1 MSNQQKLILKNLL
14 VFGVS
19 TAFCFV
25 VGFLY
30 NSEMSEEPFEEAT
43 TLFFIMAFA
52 GGITAAL
59 VSSIADIVLNKKE
72 EPKAGERTIEQ
83 IKEDLGRRT
92 KECSKLQG
100 QVDESKNRVL
110 ALSSLMVSLSNMAK
124 VVGSTLD
131 PRKVIDITMEN
142 VIRNL
147 KATKAAIILVDP
159 DTKVMTLSKNVGW
172 DAAEIQAFSEV
183 VGEGIVG
190 YVVERNEVVDADALK
205 SDPGLAQMTKFSGK
219 KTYICAPLST
229 SDSVVGVLNIESV
242 EKKEGKPSASSEEMR
257 LVTILV
263 SLAAMAISNAR
274 MFKKTQEWATIDALT
289 GLNNRRSILD
299 FFEKEMGR
307 AEKEGHDVAFFMSDI
322 DHFKTFNDTY
332 GHAIGD
338 LVLAEVAG
346 EYSKVSRE
354 GDLAGRYGGEEFV
367 QILPAT
373 DKPEAKK
380 MAEMLRK
387 NVMAARYQTEA
398 GILSVTLCVGVSS
411 YPEDG
416 SNLKEVME
424 AADDMLYVCKESG
437 RNKVCVRG
445 FDKIDEVVSLKIK
458 TDRLKNIDGDKAKES
473 QKVLNALLIS
483 KGRWEE
489 CKQIEG
495 EPEVDFKA
503 IQDGGGAAPAQVQA
517 AAPQQAPPQQQ
528 PPQQRPPQ
536 QRPPQQRPPGAR
548 PPGARPPGA
557 RPPGARP
564 PGARPPGARPPGA
577 RPPGARPPGA
587 RPPGARPPGARPP
600 GARPPGARPPGARP
614 PGARPPGARP
624 PGAKPK

>member
-1 MSNQQKLILKNLL
+1 MTNQQKTILKNIAIFIFTTL
-14 VFGVS
+14 VCGV
-19 TAFCFV
+19 A
-25 VGFLY
+25 GYGY
-30 NSEMSEEPFEEAT
+30 NDFMAEEPYEDIG
-43 TLFFIMAFA
+43 IMFSLMALSA
-52 GGITAAL
+52 GMTAASL
-59 VSSIADIVLNKKE
+59 SSIVDISMSKSEV
-72 EPKAGERTIEQ
+72 PKAGERTIEQ
-83 IKEDLGRRT
+83 IKEDLGRRA

-131 PRKVIDITMEN
+131 PLKVIEITMEN

-159 DTKVMTLSKNVGW
+159 DTKKMTLSKNVGW
-172 DAAEIQAFSEV
+172 DAAEIQAFSEKI
-183 VGEGIVG
+183 GEGIIG
-190 YVVERNEVVDADALK
+190 YVVEKNEVIDADALK
-205 SDPGLAQMTKFSGK
+205 NNPGLAQMTKFSGK

-229 SDSVVGVLNIESV
+229 SDSVVGVLNIEAV
-242 EKKEGKPSASSEEMR
+242 EKKTGKISPSSEEMR

-263 SLAAMAISNAR
+263 SLAAMAISNAS

-299 FFEKEMGR
+299 FFEKEMVK

-338 LVLAEVAG
+338 LVLAKVAG
-346 EYSKVSRE
+346 EYSTVTRD

-380 MAEMLRK
+380 VAEQLRK
-387 NVMAARYQTEA
+387 NVMAARYETEA
-398 GILSVTLCVGVSS
+398 GVLSVTLCVGVSS

-416 SNLKEVME
+416 DNLKEVMQ

-445 FDKIDEVVSLKIK
+445 FDKIDEIVALKIL
-458 TDRLKNIDGDKAKES
+458 TDKLKNIDGNKAKAS
-473 QKVLNALLIS
+473 QKKLNAMLIE

-495 EPEVDFKA
+495 EAIVDFKA
-503 IQDGGGAAPAQVQA
+503 IQDGGGMTLVEESAPVQE
-517 AAPQQAPPQQQ
+517 APPQQVAAAPVQ
-528 PPQQRPPQ
+528 ARPASA
-536 QRPPQQRPPGAR
+536 RPPGARPPGARPPGTRPPGTRPPGARPPGTRPPAAR

-577 RPPGARPPGA
+577 RPPGVRPPA
-587 RPPGARPPGARPP
+587 PRPPQ
-600 GARPPGARPPGARP
+600 
-614 PGARPPGARP
+614 
-624 PGAKPK
+624 